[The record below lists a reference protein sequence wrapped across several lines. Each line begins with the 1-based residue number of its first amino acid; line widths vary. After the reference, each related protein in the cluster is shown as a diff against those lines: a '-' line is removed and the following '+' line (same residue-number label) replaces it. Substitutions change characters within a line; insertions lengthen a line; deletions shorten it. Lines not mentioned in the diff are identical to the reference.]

1 MSLNN
6 EQYKTRP
13 FLNNLNS
20 PELKCQQCMVI
31 LDKCNGSCNT
41 FSNISNK
48 ICVPNKTEDVNLSVN
63 LKMSHL
69 LQFLEKV
76 GY

>member
-13 FLNNLNS
+13 FLNDLNS
-20 PELKCQQCMVI
+20 LELKCQQRMVI
-31 LDKCNGSCNT
+31 LDKFNGSCNT
-41 FSNISNK
+41 FNNISNK

-69 LQFLEKV
+69 LQFHEKV

>member
-1 MSLNN
+1 
-6 EQYKTRP
+6 
-13 FLNNLNS
+13 
-20 PELKCQQCMVI
+20 MVI

-63 LKMSHL
+63 LKMSQL

>member
-13 FLNNLNS
+13 FLNDLNS
-20 PELKCQQCMVI
+20 LELKCQQCMVI
-31 LDKCNGSCNT
+31 LDKCKGSCNT
-41 FSNISNK
+41 FSNIFNK